1 MLIAAKRQDGIS
13 AAPSQHD
20 YDTNVAAKKDIE
32 ALMEIDQRQLVI
44 VQELRTIL
52 SRLDTGKGSE
62 TITPTN

>member
-1 MLIAAKRQDGIS
+1 MIAAKRQDGIS
-13 AAPSQHD
+13 AALSQHD

-32 ALMEIDQRQLVI
+32 ALMEIDQRQLII

-62 TITPTN
+62 TITPPS

>member
-1 MLIAAKRQDGIS
+1 MAKRQDGIS